1 MVPNDVWKITCEQ
14 VNLSVSAERKSM
26 NLTSWAVLAPK
37 TAQDIVPAMLGA
49 SVSNVFPTVTV
60 RASTMVQHY
69 RQQENE
75 SC

>member
-1 MVPNDVWKITCEQ
+1 MVPNDVWKIACEQ

-37 TAQDIVPAMLGA
+37 TARDIVPAMLGA
-49 SVSNVFPTVTV
+49 NKSNVFPTVTV
-60 RASTMVQHY
+60 RVSTTVQHC